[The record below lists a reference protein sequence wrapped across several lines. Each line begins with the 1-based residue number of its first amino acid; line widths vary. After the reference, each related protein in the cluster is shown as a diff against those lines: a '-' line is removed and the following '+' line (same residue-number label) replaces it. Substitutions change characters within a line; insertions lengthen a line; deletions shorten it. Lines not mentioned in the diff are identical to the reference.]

1 MRAKALKEEEKERR
15 EFYDKQKAGMKD
27 NRAKY
32 REKVSLKI
40 FRSWC
45 LALWSDPSPIF
56 FDVFHINF
64 NSAEIA

>member
-40 FRSWC
+40 FRS
-45 LALWSDPSPIF
+45 
-56 FDVFHINF
+56 
-64 NSAEIA
+64 